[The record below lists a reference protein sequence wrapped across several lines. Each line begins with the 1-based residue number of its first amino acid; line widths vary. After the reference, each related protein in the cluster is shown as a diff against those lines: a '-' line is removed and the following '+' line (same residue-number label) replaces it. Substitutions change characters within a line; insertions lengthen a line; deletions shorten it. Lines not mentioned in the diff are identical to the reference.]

1 MRRDESRKPF
11 ANGLLSIFNR
21 VICKNGKHT
30 ELKQL
35 LNGESGSLKAHSKD
49 DFRDIEIAFRIRL
62 KNI

>member
-30 ELKQL
+30 ELQQL
-35 LNGESGSLKAHSKD
+35 LKGESGSLEAHSKD